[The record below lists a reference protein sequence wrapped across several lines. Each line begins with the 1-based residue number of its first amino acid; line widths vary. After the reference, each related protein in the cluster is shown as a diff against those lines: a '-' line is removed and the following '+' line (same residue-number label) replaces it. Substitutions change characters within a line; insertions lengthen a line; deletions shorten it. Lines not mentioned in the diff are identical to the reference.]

1 MPIVNTDKEEA
12 MNVEA
17 TFPDVCDSRF
27 IRNLLFTLR
36 RQFWS
41 GLRQYMQ

>member
-1 MPIVNTDKEEA
+1 MPIVNMDKEEA

-17 TFPDVCDSRF
+17 TFPDVSDSRF
-27 IRNLLFTLR
+27 IRNLLFTLP

-41 GLRQYMQ
+41 ELRQYMQ